1 MAKEKINCFV
11 IMPISSQQGYDEDH
25 FQLVYEDIICPAIEA
40 AGMVPVRADETKST
54 NLIQLDILQKVID
67 TPIAVCDMSA
77 KNPNVFYEL
86 GMRQAFDKPTVLLKD
101 EKTDAPFD
109 INGLRYCL
117 YNTDMKHRNVKL
129 AIESLS
135 QNLIETYKNR
145 DNKSE
150 INSLVRLLEL
160 SRPAEL
166 PTGEITAEEKESK
179 LLSLKLDT
187 VINGMEQVKQK
198 IQYIENQNE
207 HLTSDKLLSQDR
219 PTTEATTG
227 LRQQLRSQRKVES
240 NSSRID
246 MNSLDSFKDFKL

>member
-1 MAKEKINCFV
+1 MN
-11 IMPISSQQGYDEDH
+11 S
-25 FQLVYEDIICPAIEA
+25 
-40 AGMVPVRADETKST
+40 
-54 NLIQLDILQKVID
+54 
-67 TPIAVCDMSA
+67 

-101 EKTDAPFD
+101 EKTIAPFD
-109 INGLRYCL
+109 INGLRYCQ

-135 QNLIETYKNR
+135 QTLKETYKNR
-145 DNKSE
+145 NNKSE

-160 SRPAEL
+160 ARPAEL

-198 IQYIENQNE
+198 IQYIENHSE
-207 HLTSDKLLSQDR
+207 HLKSEKFQPSEPRQPELV
-219 PTTEATTG
+219 TG
-227 LRQQLRSQRKVES
+227 LRQQLRSQRKIGS
-240 NSSRID
+240 NRARID
-246 MNSLDSFKDFKL
+246 MDSLEDFEGFEL

>member
-40 AGMVPVRADETKST
+40 ADMVPVRADETKST

-86 GMRQAFDKPTVLLKD
+86 GMRQAFDRPTVLLKD

-109 INGLRYCL
+109 INGLRYCQ
-117 YNTDMKHRNVKL
+117 YNTDMRHRNVKR

-207 HLTSDKLLSQDR
+207 HFKPEKIQR
-219 PTTEATTG
+219 QEPRQPMVPAG

-240 NSSRID
+240 NRAKID
-246 MNSLDSFKDFKL
+246 MDTFEDFEDLEF